1 MYTAEEIREITF
13 TKSFGGYK
21 TAEVDDFVDRCADT
35 VESLTTENAELNK
48 KLEILAN
55 KLLEYRNEEDT
66 IRTTLMSAQR
76 LGDTVLREAKHK
88 AELILQDA
96 EIKSEKTI
104 NELKAKED
112 AERANFTQLKQ
123 EISDFKARIL
133 DMYRE
138 HLTQVSLLPEEEKA
152 EEEPEAEAEVAE
164 VEQAADVAAPIEE
177 AAEEAIPAED
187 TAIDEPVADFVEEA
201 AEEVAEAVEETAE
214 VVEEAAEEAAAE
226 ADAPASKFANLQ
238 FGDDYVEEDD
248 APKGLWGRRR

>member
-21 TAEVDDFVDRCADT
+21 TIEVDDFVDRCADT

-88 AELILQDA
+88 AELILEDA
-96 EIKSEKTI
+96 TIKSEKAI
-104 NELKAKED
+104 GDLKAQED
-112 AERANFTQLKQ
+112 AERANLAKLKQ
-123 EISDFKARIL
+123 DISEFKARIL

-138 HLTQVSLLPEEEKA
+138 HLTQVSLLPEEE
-152 EEEPEAEAEVAE
+152 PEAEAAE
-164 VEQAADVAAPIEE
+164 EPAEEPIADAAEEIAEAAEAAPIEE
-177 AAEEAIPAED
+177 AAPVEEVVPVSEAV
-187 TAIDEPVADFVEEA
+187 IDEPVAEA
-201 AEEVAEAVEETAE
+201 PAEESVAELVAE
-214 VVEEAAEEAAAE
+214 
-226 ADAPASKFANLQ
+226 DAPNSKFANLQ
-238 FGDDYVEEDD
+238 FGDDYVVEDE
-248 APKGLWGRRR
+248 PHKGPFGRRR

>member
-1 MYTAEEIREITF
+1 MYTAEEIREIAF

-35 VESLTTENAELNK
+35 VESLTTENEELNK

-88 AELILQDA
+88 AELIL
-96 EIKSEKTI
+96 
-104 NELKAKED
+104 ED
-112 AERANFTQLKQ
+112 ANIKAEKAIGDLKVKEQ
-123 EISDFKARIL
+123 EEQAKLDKLKLEISDFKARIL

-152 EEEPEAEAEVAE
+152 EEPAEPEAY
-164 VEQAADVAAPIEE
+164 AD
-177 AAEEAIPAED
+177 AEEA
-187 TAIDEPVADFVEEA
+187 VEEA
-201 AEEVAEAVEETAE
+201 AEDMAEDAVSVTESVTDEPADAVAEEVTGAVADVAE
-214 VVEEAAEEAAAE
+214 DAAEIAEDAAEE
-226 ADAPASKFANLQ
+226 APASKFANLQ
-238 FGDDYVEEDD
+238 FGDDYAVEDEDD
-248 APKGLWGRRR
+248 GHKGPFGRRR